1 MPVEEIKEKFQELI
15 DKVRDSDI
23 LIIVEGKKDRN
34 ALNKIGIKNI
44 IELSKKPLYQIVE
57 EVSGSNNE
65 CIILTD
71 LDKKGK
77 ELYGR
82 LNSDLQRRGVKINN
96 KLREFLFKNTKI
108 RQIEGLN
115 LDIFWQKH

>member
-1 MPVEEIKEKFQELI
+1 MEELKEEFQGLI
-15 DKVRDSDI
+15 DKIKDSNI
-23 LIIVEGKKDRN
+23 LVIVEGKKDRN
-34 ALNKIGIKNI
+34 ALNKIGIQNI
-44 IELSKKPLYQIVE
+44 IELNKKPLFQIIE
-57 EVSGSNNE
+57 EISDSNDE

-108 RQIEGLN
+108 RQIEGIKADLKT
-115 LDIFWQKH
+115 L

>member
-1 MPVEEIKEKFQELI
+1 MKEIKEEFQELI
-15 DKVRDSDI
+15 DKVKDSDI
-23 LIIVEGKKDRN
+23 LIIVEGRKDRA
-34 ALNKIGIKNI
+34 ALNKIGIQNI

-82 LNSDLQRRGVKINN
+82 LNSDLQRRGVKVNN

-108 RQIEGLN
+108 RQIEGLT
-115 LDIFWQKH
+115 LEIL

>member
-1 MPVEEIKEKFQELI
+1 MFVEELKEEFQELV
-15 DKVRDSDI
+15 DKAKDSNI
-23 LIIVEGKKDRN
+23 LIIVEGRKDRN

-96 KLREFLFKNTKI
+96 NLREFLFKNTKI
-108 RQIEGLN
+108 RQIEGIKADLE
-115 LDIFWQKH
+115 IF